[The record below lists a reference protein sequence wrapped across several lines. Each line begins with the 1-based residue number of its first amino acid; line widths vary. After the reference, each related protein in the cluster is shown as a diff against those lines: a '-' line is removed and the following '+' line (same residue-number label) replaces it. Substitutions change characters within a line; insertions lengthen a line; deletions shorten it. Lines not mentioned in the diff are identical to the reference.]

1 MGVSRGEYDD
11 KLPDFFSWMLKLGV
25 FLAGGTLTAP
35 PFLTVLALLLSEVC
49 LGLMLAELDA
59 MAIDAGLPL
68 VAVRLAER
76 LR

>member
-25 FLAGGTLTAP
+25 FLVGGTLTAP
-35 PFLTVLALLLSEVC
+35 PFLTMLALLLSEVC
-49 LGLMLAELDA
+49 LGLVLVEWDV
-59 MAIDAGLPL
+59 MAIAAGLPL

-76 LR
+76 QR